1 VIAEFLQGQMKTN
14 LNINITLDGMESS
27 AFQAFVN
34 AEQHQWAWFG
44 WGADYPDPDNWL
56 PEIFGT
62 GAGNNHT
69 TYSNPEFD
77 TLCEDAAK
85 ELNNTKRLEL
95 YAQAQEMIVDDVPIV
110 PMFFRERFWLVK
122 PNVKGL
128 VTTGLDHQCPGD
140 LYWNLVYIE
149 E

>member
-1 VIAEFLQGQMKTN
+1 
-14 LNINITLDGMESS
+14 
-27 AFQAFVN
+27 VN

-56 PEIFGT
+56 PDIFGT

-69 TYSNPEFD
+69 TYSNAAFD
-77 TLCEDAAK
+77 TLCDEAAL
-85 ELNNTKRLEL
+85 ELDNTKRLEK
-95 YAQAQEMIVDDVPIV
+95 YAEAQEMIIDDLPIV

-122 PNVKGL
+122 PSVKGL

-140 LYWNLVYIE
+140 LFWNVVYME
-149 E
+149 SE